1 MDLMLGLKQSDNVGY
16 VPRKKSMKPHPTA
29 PVKKG
34 PYRLQSLEERTMQGL
49 GRLESGSS
57 LIPQSGQSIDLPP
70 LTGNLYRTLQQEVD
84 LGGQALQRGSA
95 DMAVTLFQSA
105 LQKLTVD
112 QPFYDHLVHNLL
124 LSYKLLVE
132 NLLKQGDVSTA
143 LDFLHAALRLEIR
156 GDMAEDSAFLRRFA
170 GEFQSLGIVF
180 FQHNLHEASLWCCRK
195 AISVYPSPGSHVNL
209 TNSLVA
215 TGQRAILSDF
225 TTEITAEQL
234 GRHLFIACV
243 PKSAS
248 TFLKNLLVNVTGYRD
263 LFTVYAAGQSEHEVY
278 LPTLREFAH
287 LDTVTQQHC
296 RASDANVHLMQ
307 GFGIR
312 PVVLV
317 RNIFDSV
324 MSLLDFYNEGAFQT
338 SYARADWPALDEE
351 TKIDLLIENVIPWYF
366 QFVASW
372 DLVEKQKRL
381 ELHWLS
387 YEDLV
392 ADKPSSV
399 LKVLEF
405 YGLGASRRGIE
416 ERIGEIESEA
426 RKIRFNKGV
435 TGRGRSGLNDRQK
448 EQVRRLTRF
457 YPSTD
462 FGRIG
467 L

>member
-1 MDLMLGLKQSDNVGY
+1 MQDLALLDSESHFIGQSVNSID
-16 VPRKKSMKPHPTA
+16 VPHSS
-29 PVKKG
+29 
-34 PYRLQSLEERTMQGL
+34 QSLY
-49 GRLESGSS
+49 
-57 LIPQSGQSIDLPP
+57 I
-70 LTGNLYRTLQQEVD
+70 TLQQEVD
-84 LGGQALQRGSA
+84 LGVQALQRESA

-105 LQKLTVD
+105 LQKLTID

-124 LSYKLLVE
+124 LSYELLIKKLL
-132 NLLKQGDVSTA
+132 KKGDTSTA
-143 LDFLHAALRLEIR
+143 LDFLRAALRLEIK
-156 GDMAEDSAFLRRFA
+156 GDMAEDSTFLRKFA
-170 GEFQSLGIVF
+170 GTFQSLGIIF
-180 FQHNLHEASLWCCRK
+180 LQNNLNEQSLLCCRK
-195 AISVYPSPGSHVNL
+195 AISINASPGSYINL
-209 TNSLVA
+209 TNSLAA
-215 TGQRAILSDF
+215 TGQRAKLSDF
-225 TTEITAEQL
+225 TTEITSEQL

-243 PKSAS
+243 PKTAS
-248 TFLKNLLVNVTGYRD
+248 TFLKNLLVSLTGYRD
-263 LFTVYAAGQSEHEVY
+263 LFTVYAAGQSEHEIY
-278 LPTLREFAH
+278 LPSLRESAH

-307 GFGIR
+307 AFGIR

-324 MSLLDFYNEGAFQT
+324 MSLLDFYNQGAFQT
-338 SYARADWPALDEE
+338 SYFRGEWPLLDEE

-366 QFVASW
+366 QFLASW
-372 DLVEKQKRL
+372 ELAERQKRL
-381 ELHWLS
+381 EVYWLS

-392 ADKPSSV
+392 GDKPSSV

-405 YGLGASRRGIE
+405 YGLGAARRGVE
-416 ERIGEIESEA
+416 QRIKELESEG

-448 EQVRRLTRF
+448 EQIRRLTRY

>member
-1 MDLMLGLKQSDNVGY
+1 MQRVDLVRSHFIPHSD
-16 VPRKKSMKPHPTA
+16 T
-29 PVKKG
+29 
-34 PYRLQSLEERTMQGL
+34 
-49 GRLESGSS
+49 
-57 LIPQSGQSIDLPP
+57 SIDVPQINQ
-70 LTGNLYRTLQQEVD
+70 NLYCVLQQEVD
-84 LGGQALQRGSA
+84 LGGQALHRESA
-95 DMAVTLFQSA
+95 DVAVTLFQSA
-105 LQKLTVD
+105 LQKITID

-124 LSYKLLVE
+124 LSYKLLIE
-132 NLLKQGDVSTA
+132 QLLKQGDTSTA
-143 LDFLHAALRLEIR
+143 LDFLRAALRLEIR
-156 GDMAEDSAFLRRFA
+156 GDMAEDSTFLGRFA
-170 GEFQSLGIVF
+170 GGFNSLGIIF
-180 FQHNLHEASLWCCRK
+180 SQYNLNEASLLCCRK
-195 AISVYPSPGSHVNL
+195 AISVYPSPGAYVNL
-209 TNSLVA
+209 TNSLAA
-215 TGQRAILSDF
+215 TDQRATLSDF
-225 TTEITAEQL
+225 MTEITPEQL

-248 TFLKNLLVNVTGYRD
+248 TFLKNLLVNLTGYRD
-263 LFTVYAAGQSEHEVY
+263 LFTVYAAGQSEHEIY

-296 RASDANVHLMQ
+296 RAADANVHLMQ
-307 GFGIR
+307 AFGIR

-324 MSLLDFYNEGAFQT
+324 MSLLDFYNLGAFQT
-338 SYARADWPALDEE
+338 SYFRADWLHLDEQA
-351 TKIDLLIENVIPWYF
+351 KIDLLIDNVIPWYF

-372 DLVEKQKRL
+372 DLAEKQNRI
-381 ELHWLS
+381 EVHWLS

-405 YGLGASRRGIE
+405 YGLGASRRGVE
-416 ERIGEIESEA
+416 QRIREIESEE

-435 TGRGRSGLNDRQK
+435 TGRGRAGLNNGQQ
-448 EQVRRLTRF
+448 EQICRLARY

>member
-1 MDLMLGLKQSDNVGY
+1 
-16 VPRKKSMKPHPTA
+16 
-29 PVKKG
+29 
-34 PYRLQSLEERTMQGL
+34 MQGTEQL
-49 GRLESGSS
+49 ASRSDSR
-57 LIPQSGQSIDLPP
+57 GQASVIDLPQVS
-70 LTGNLYRTLQQEVD
+70 GNLYTVLQQEVD
-84 LGGQALQRGSA
+84 LGVQALNREDA

-124 LSYKLLVE
+124 LSYQLLIQR
-132 NLLKQGDVSTA
+132 LLKQGDRSTA
-143 LDFLHAALRLEIR
+143 LDFLGAALRLEIR
-156 GDMAEDSAFLRRFA
+156 GNMAEDSSFLRKFA
-170 GEFQSLGIVF
+170 GAFQSLGIVF
-180 FQHNLHEASLWCCRK
+180 FQHNFNEESLLCCRK
-195 AISVYPSPGSHVNL
+195 AIAVYPSPGSYVNL
-209 TNSLVA
+209 TNSLA
-215 TGQRAILSDF
+215 ASGQPARLSDF
-225 TTEITAEQL
+225 TTEITTEQL

-248 TFLKNLLVNVTGYRD
+248 TFLKNLLVNLTGYRD
-263 LFTVYAAGQSEHEVY
+263 LFTVYAAGQSEHELY
-278 LPTLREFAH
+278 LPTLRDSAH

-307 GFGIR
+307 AFGIR

-324 MSLLDFYNEGAFQT
+324 MSLIDFYNKGAFQT

-372 DLVEKQKRL
+372 DLAEKQKRL
-381 ELHWLS
+381 EVLWLS
-387 YEDLV
+387 YEDLI
-392 ADKPSSV
+392 ADKTSSV
-399 LKVLEF
+399 LRVLEF
-405 YGLGASRRGIE
+405 YGLGASSRGIE
-416 ERIGEIESEA
+416 ERIGEIESEGQ
-426 RKIRFNKGV
+426 RIRFNKGV
-435 TGRGRSGLNDRQK
+435 KGRGRSGLSDRQK
-448 EQVRRLTRF
+448 EQIRRLTRY